1 VLTRQ
6 IESLEGGR
14 TVSNRLCCLSATY
27 RGETAAYN
35 DERHEAGGGEGEVEQ
50 PGTGFSLAG

>member
-14 TVSNRLCCLSATY
+14 TVSNRFCCLSATY

-35 DERHEAGGGEGEVEQ
+35 DKRHEAGGGDGELE
-50 PGTGFSLAG
+50 